1 MNKFYAIITL
11 LLVAVSGAM
20 GLSAATIRGFVMAE
34 DSTALAGA
42 SCVICQQSD
51 SSFIAGTATD
61 VNGKFEISY
70 NKRNKAFLKVSSIGH
85 KTQNIEIPENITE
98 NESVDLGH
106 IFMHPQAGNLGEV
119 IVKSEKPVLTVNDGV
134 LTYDVAPLLKSRVL
148 TSAHDLLRELP
159 LITCRDG
166 NNLVLTGSVGQNTI
180 YINGRKSQMG
190 MTQLIDYLKTVP
202 AEKVEK
208 VEIIYVPTAKWK
220 TKMSVINVVI
230 NRQSVYTFNGQVR
243 GSMRHAGK
251 YSGGGGASFFF
262 GLPKLTANASYSF
275 YDSNTLGKDT
285 QYGRHR
291 VRETVYEVEETSKSK
306 NWSQSHNVYLSAN
319 YEFNKTN
326 SLELTYN
333 GYFLPKRDGEYIQTN
348 TVAGESSSRRKGNS
362 RSHGL
367 SLTFINSKLVTLGAE
382 YMHFDEHRVRDLKEF
397 SSGSKEKEK
406 LTTVSTQKADI
417 AKAYADFSHTL
428 RGGWRLSGGL
438 SYSYTGSDNDQ
449 STTKAYGNPEI
460 ESYTPR
466 EHQWKVYAGINKSF
480 FQQRLSVEADFSG
493 EFLKSGEEHNNAFLP
508 VVIVT
513 AYPSKSHIFQASFSS
528 SREFPTLWQRQKFT
542 TILDSYN
549 KIEGNPDLHPATYR
563 SGRLLYVLKN
573 KYTFL
578 IQYSQVNDYFLNQI
592 YQSQEE
598 LVQIIKQYNIK
609 YYRDLTFYGIIP
621 FNIGNIY
628 YCNLSTSLSRM
639 QFKSDDWHS
648 LTFDKKRWVFLIN
661 ARNTFILSSKPRIT
675 AEVTAGYRTP
685 TLVGIWEQ
693 GNSFYMDCGF
703 GCSLLDDKLSIRVD
717 ANDIFESYSR
727 SPSKLRVGNQY
738 LDYRSNY
745 YNRVVSLS
753 LSYRFS
759 GYTDRRKKE
768 FDSSRLGVI
777 Q

>member
-1 MNKFYAIITL
+1 MDKFYLSVLLTFAVLCARNSSAMTL
-11 LLVAVSGAM
+11 KGIVIS
-20 GLSAATIRGFVMAE
+20 E
-34 DSTALAGA
+34 DSTALGGA
-42 SCVICQQSD
+42 SCVVCQQSD
-51 SSFIAGTATD
+51 SSFIAGSATD
-61 VNGKFEISY
+61 VNGKFDISY
-70 NKRNKAFLKVSSIGH
+70 NQPGKVFLKVSSIGY
-85 KTQNIEIPENITE
+85 TTRNIEIPENITG
-98 NESVDLGH
+98 NEKVDLGT

-134 LTYDVAPLLKSRVL
+134 LTYDVAPLLKTRVL

-220 TKMSVINVVI
+220 TKMSIINVVI

-251 YSGGGGASFFF
+251 YSGGGGASLFL

-291 VRETVYEVEETSKSK
+291 VNETVNEIRDTSKTKS
-306 NWSQSHNVYLSAN
+306 WSQSHNVYLSAN

-326 SLELTYN
+326 NLELTYN
-333 GYFLPKRDGEYIQTN
+333 GYFFPKRDGEYIQTN
-348 TVAGESSSRRKGNS
+348 TVAGASLSRRKGDS

-367 SLTFINSKLVTLGAE
+367 SLTFINNKLVTLGAE
-382 YMHFDEHRVRDLKEF
+382 YMHYDEHRTRDLKEDRPD
-397 SSGSKEKEK
+397 SKQKEMQ
-406 LTTVSTQKADI
+406 TTVSAQKADI
-417 AKAYADFSHTL
+417 AKAYADFTHTL

-449 STTKAYGNPEI
+449 STTKNGTHET

-466 EHQWKVYAGINKSF
+466 EHQWKVYTGINKSF

-493 EFLKSGEEHNNAFLP
+493 EFFKSGEEHNNAFLP

-513 AYPSKSHIFQASFSS
+513 AYPSKSHIFQASYSS

-542 TILDSYN
+542 TILDTYN
-549 KIEGNPDLHPATYR
+549 KIEGNPELRPATYR

-578 IQYSQVNDYFLNQI
+578 VQYAQVNDYFLNQI
-592 YQSQEE
+592 YQSPDE

-621 FNIGNIY
+621 LNIGNFY

-661 ARNTFILSSKPRIT
+661 VRNTFILSSKPRIT

-685 TLVGIWEQ
+685 TLVGIWER
-693 GNSFYMDCGF
+693 GDAFFMDCGF
-703 GCSLLDDKLSIRVD
+703 GCSLLNDKLSIRVD

-727 SPSKLRVGNQY
+727 SSSKLRVGDQY